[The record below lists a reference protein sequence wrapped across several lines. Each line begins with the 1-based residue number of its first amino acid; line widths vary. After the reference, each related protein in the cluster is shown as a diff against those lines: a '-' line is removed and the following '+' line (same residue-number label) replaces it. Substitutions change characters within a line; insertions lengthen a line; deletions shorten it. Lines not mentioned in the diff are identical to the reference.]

1 MWIRVTQD
9 DVLIFLRF
17 YDNENRMK
25 LGVWAEEVTLIQE
38 THWSSNLFIYS
49 LLKNEIS
56 EWNGS
61 LCRFWIL

>member
-9 DVLIFLRF
+9 DALIFLRF

-25 LGVWAEEVTLIQE
+25 LGVWAEQVTLIQE

>member
-1 MWIRVTQD
+1 MWIRVTKD